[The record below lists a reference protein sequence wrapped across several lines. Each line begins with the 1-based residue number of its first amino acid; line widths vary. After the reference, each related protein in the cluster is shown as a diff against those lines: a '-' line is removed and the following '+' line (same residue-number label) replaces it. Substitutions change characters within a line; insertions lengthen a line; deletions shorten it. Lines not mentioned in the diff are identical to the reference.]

1 MSTIEL
7 KEFLK
12 AKIDEIDNESFLVYI
27 KNIMNNKMDDFIILS
42 KEQKDSIAKSQFE
55 YAAGDFKT
63 NDIVN
68 VEIEK
73 WLKE

>member
-1 MSTIEL
+1 MGTIEL

-27 KNIMNNKMDDFIILS
+27 KNIMNNKIDDFIILS
-42 KEQKDSIAKSQFE
+42 KEQKDSIAKSQLE

-63 NDIVN
+63 NDVVN
-68 VEIEK
+68 KEIKK